1 MNDFNV
7 KNVKNELVQWLKEWE
22 SKNAKGCNFVIG
34 ISGGKDSTI
43 VAALLKECF
52 GKDRV
57 YGVLIPCGEQKD
69 IDVSRDVV
77 RTLGVHSIEINIED
91 AFNTILNGITYGIY
105 DDAKQGIDYLKISDQ
120 TKTNLPCRLR
130 MSLLYAISQ
139 SINGRVIGTCNL
151 SENYIGY
158 FTRYGDGASDCEP
171 LANLTVQEVKA
182 IGYELGLPKKFIE
195 KVPDDGLPC
204 SKSDEEKIG
213 FSYSVLDKYIRT
225 GEIEDKSIKERID
238 TMHEK
243 NKFKLEPIP
252 AFEYYDTLDGF

>member
-1 MNDFNV
+1 MFDANKV
-7 KNVKNELVQWLKEWE
+7 KNDLVQWMKDWE
-22 SKNAKGCNFVIG
+22 EENAKGCNFVLG

-52 GKDRV
+52 GADRV
-57 YGVLIPCGEQKD
+57 YGILIPCGEQKD
-69 IDVSRDVV
+69 INVSRDVV
-77 RTLGVHSIEINIED
+77 KTLGIHSIEVNIEN
-91 AFNTILNGITYGIY
+91 AFNSILDGITYGVY
-105 DDAKQGIDYLKISDQ
+105 DNVSQGFDSLKISNQ

-139 SINGRVIGTCNL
+139 SVNGRVIGTCNL

-182 IGYELGLPKKFIE
+182 IGYELGLPKEFIE
-195 KVPDDGLPC
+195 KTPDDGLPC
-204 SKSDEEKIG
+204 STSDEEKLG
-213 FSYSVLDKYIRT
+213 FTYEVLDKYIRT
-225 GEIEDKSIKERID
+225 GKIEDLTIKEKID
-238 TMHEK
+238 AMHKK

-252 AFEYYDTLDGF
+252 VFEYYSDLNGF